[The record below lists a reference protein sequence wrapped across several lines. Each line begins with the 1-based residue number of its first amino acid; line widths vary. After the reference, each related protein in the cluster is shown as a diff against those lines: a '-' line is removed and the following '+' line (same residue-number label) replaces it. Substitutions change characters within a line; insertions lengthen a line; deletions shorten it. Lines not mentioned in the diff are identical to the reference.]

1 MGPVTEKC
9 DRKRVEGISIKI
21 TQNFWRCEMKSFTD
35 LLNKAIIKF
44 KSQIYTE
51 GSLTDVFTL
60 SDLIQ
65 REYRDRL
72 RLYLQD
78 IVIPYI
84 IDKDCDLL

>member
-1 MGPVTEKC
+1 
-9 DRKRVEGISIKI
+9 
-21 TQNFWRCEMKSFTD
+21 MKSFTD